1 MTESPSQY
9 EYQVGGSLSAD
20 ASCYVNRQAD
30 AEFYHALKAGEFC
43 YVLNSRQ
50 MGKSSLRVQTMQK
63 LQEQGFVCA
72 FIDLTGI
79 GKEDVTA
86 EKWYAGIVQS
96 LVSSCGLSQKVKWRI
111 WWKERRDFLSPV
123 QRLNLFID
131 EILLVEIPQKI
142 VIFVDEIDRV
152 LSQNFSLDDFFALIR
167 FFYNKR
173 VDNPEYKRL
182 TFALLGVATPSDLIA
197 DKTQTPFNI
206 GKAIE
211 LHGFKIDEAEPLT
224 QGLNGKVDNP
234 QAVIKEILNW
244 TGGQPFLSQK
254 LCHLVIKYRN
264 NNNKNNLPV
273 NQLIKEIVQNSI
285 IENWEAQDEPEHLKT
300 IRDRILRNEQ
310 KAGRLLV
317 VYQEILQQGGVISDS
332 SLEQTDL
339 RLSGLVVQ
347 EQGKLRVYNR
357 IYQLIFNKAWV
368 EKQLEKLRPY
378 SQSFNNWVNS
388 NYQDESR
395 LLRGQ
400 ALQDALSWANNK
412 NLSPLDYRFLSA
424 SQDLEKQT
432 IKLDLQIKSEESQIL
447 AQANDTL
454 SKAQQKAK
462 KIVTIGGVILFISVT
477 SAIAIWLQ
485 IRKARQDLSVA
496 KLSLLASEAKIAY
509 ESSPFKALLKAMMA
523 GEKLRLIEANH
534 PVPQQVRSQI
544 ISALEKTVYN
554 VRELRSFQ
562 GHNSVIMAVSFSPDG
577 KVIASAS
584 FDKTIKLWQ
593 VSTGKLLTT
602 LDGHQERLWSL
613 RFSPDGKTLASSSYD
628 STIKLWNVADGTLKK
643 TIFGHNKTQV
653 RSVDFSP
660 DGKLLASSDSHG
672 WIKLWNAKDG
682 TLIKSIP
689 AHRTK
694 KGRSWWVTAIKFNR
708 DGKILA
714 STSSDKT
721 VKLWELE
728 NGSLN
733 LLKILKGHRGNV
745 RTVDF
750 HPNNNYL
757 ASAGADGMVKLWD
770 INKGEE
776 LQTLRGHRN
785 PVWTVQFTSDGKRL
799 VSASSDSTIKLW
811 NLQDAKNTNT
821 KPQTLK
827 GHHGRVWSI
836 NISPDGKTI
845 ASGGWDKT
853 IRLWS
858 LEKQYP
864 KTFHVSQELLRSV
877 SMSPD
882 GNTFVTASNDK
893 TIKLWDLKTETLIKT
908 LKGHKRG
915 IGSVRFSPDG
925 KYLATAS
932 TDRTVKLWNTE
943 SGFIKF
949 DFTDPKHSFGSVRFS
964 PDRKILAAGGG
975 SGKKIKIWS
984 LADGSLQK
992 IIQDDPV
999 NPCIIGSIN
1008 FSPDSK
1014 QIVAACRTQKAQLWD
1029 VNTGNALFPL
1039 KGHSGGVMT
1048 VDFSP
1053 DGKFLASGGNDSTV
1067 KLWNRQNGSL
1077 IKTIEAHDSDVR
1089 RVKFSPD
1096 GKTLASASSDNIIKI
1111 WSIPNGDLLNTLEGH
1126 RNLIISLSF
1135 SSDSKSIVSASYDNT
1150 VKLWKLD
1157 LEKKDL
1163 MKMGCDWLRDYL
1175 ATNPQEKELR
1185 KNCKSNN

>member
-20 ASCYVNRQAD
+20 ASCYVSRQAD
-30 AEFYHALKAGEFC
+30 AEFYQALKAGEFC

-96 LVSSCGLSQKVKWRI
+96 LVSSTQLSKKIKWRS
-111 WWKERRDFLSPV
+111 WWKERRELLSPV

-152 LSQNFSLDDFFALIR
+152 LSQSFSLDDFFALIR
-167 FFYNKR
+167 CFYNKR

-206 GKAIE
+206 GQAIE
-211 LHGFKIDEAEPLT
+211 LYGFKIDEAEPLP
-224 QGLNGKVDNP
+224 QGLNGKVNNP
-234 QAVIKEILNW
+234 QAVIEEILNW
-244 TGGQPFLSQK
+244 TAGQPFLSQK
-254 LCHLVIKYRN
+254 LCQLIIKSK
-264 NNNKNNLPV
+264 NKNEKKINISA
-273 NQLIKEIVQNSI
+273 NQLVEEIVQISI
-285 IENWEAQDEPEHLKT
+285 IKNWEAQDEPEHLKT

-317 VYQEILQQGGVISDS
+317 IYQEILQQGEVIADG

-357 IYQLIFNKAWV
+357 IYQQVFNKIWV

-378 SQSFNNWVNS
+378 SQIFNNWVNS
-388 NYQDESR
+388 NYQDKSR

-400 ALQDALSWANNK
+400 ALQDALSWAKNQ
-412 NLSPLDYRFLSA
+412 NLSSLDYRFLSA

-432 IKLDLQIKSEESQIL
+432 IKLDLQIKEEESKIL

-462 KIVTIGGVILFISVT
+462 KIVTVGGVILLISIT
-477 SAIAIWLQ
+477 SAIAVWLQ

-496 KLSLLASEAKIAY
+496 KLSLLASEAKITY
-509 ESSPFKALLKAMMA
+509 ESSPFKALSQALKA
-523 GEKLRLIEANH
+523 GEKLRVLEAKSQ
-534 PVPQQVRSQI
+534 VPQQVRSQI

-554 VRELRSFQ
+554 VRELRNFQ
-562 GHNSVIMAVSFSPDG
+562 GHKSAILAVSFSPDG
-577 KVIASAS
+577 KIIASAS

-593 VSTGKLLTT
+593 VSNGKLLTT
-602 LDGHQERLWSL
+602 LEGHQERLWSL
-613 RFSPDGKTLASSSYD
+613 NFSPDGKTLASSSFD

-643 TIFGHNKTQV
+643 TISGHNKIAV

-660 DGKLLASSDSHG
+660 DGKLLASSDSIG
-672 WIKLWNAKDG
+672 WIKLWNAEDG

-689 AHRTK
+689 AHINK

-708 DGKILA
+708 DGKTLA
-714 STSSDKT
+714 STSSDRT
-721 VKLWELE
+721 VKLWKVE
-728 NGSLN
+728 NGSL
-733 LLKILKGHRGNV
+733 LKTLKGHRDTV
-745 RTVDF
+745 RSVDF
-750 HPNNNYL
+750 HPHNLSL
-757 ASAGADGMVKLWD
+757 ASAGEDGTIKLWD
-770 INKGEE
+770 IKTGEE
-776 LQTLRGHRN
+776 LQTLRSHRN
-785 PVWTVQFTSDGKRL
+785 PVWTVKFTPDGKQL

-827 GHHGRVWSI
+827 GHHGRVWSV

-845 ASGGWDKT
+845 ASGGWDKI

-864 KTFHVSQELLRSV
+864 KTYNVSQELLRSV

-882 GNTFVTASNDK
+882 ANTFATAGNDK
-893 TIKLWDLKTETLIKT
+893 LIKLWNLKKETLIKT
-908 LKGHKRG
+908 LKGHKKG

-932 TDRTVKLWNTE
+932 SDKTVKVWNTE

-949 DFTDPKHSFGSVRFS
+949 DFTDPKYFFGSVRFS

-975 SGKKIKIWS
+975 SGKKIKIWN
-984 LADGSLQK
+984 LTDGSLSK
-992 IIQDDPV
+992 IIEDDPV
-999 NPCIIGSIN
+999 NPCTIGSIN

-1014 QIVAACRTQKAQLWD
+1014 QIVAGCRTQKAQLWD
-1029 VNTGNALFPL
+1029 VNTGNALFAL
-1039 KGHSGGVMT
+1039 KGHSGGVMS

-1053 DGKFLASGGNDSTV
+1053 DGKLLASGGNDSTI

-1089 RVKFSPD
+1089 RVKFSPN
-1096 GKTLASASSDNIIKI
+1096 GKLLASASSDNIIKI
-1111 WSIPNGDLLNTLEGH
+1111 WNIPKGDLLNTLEGH
-1126 RNLIISLSF
+1126 RNTIISLSF
-1135 SSDSKSIVSASYDNT
+1135 SSDSKSLVSASYDNT
-1150 VKLWKLD
+1150 VKVWKLD
-1157 LEKKDL
+1157 LEEKDL
-1163 MKMGCDWLRDYL
+1163 MEMGCDWLRDYL
-1175 ATNPQEKELR
+1175 AMNPQEKELR
-1185 KNCKSNN
+1185 KICS

>member
-9 EYQVGGSLSAD
+9 EYQVGGSLSSD
-20 ASCYVNRQAD
+20 ASCYVSREAD
-30 AEFYHALKAGEFC
+30 AEFYQSLKAGEFC

-63 LQEQGFVCA
+63 LLLQGFVCA

-96 LVSSCGLSQKVKWRI
+96 LVSSTQLSKKIKWRS
-111 WWKERRDFLSPV
+111 WWKERRDLLSPV

-152 LSQNFSLDDFFALIR
+152 LSQSFSLDDFFALIR
-167 FFYNKR
+167 YFYNKR

-206 GKAIE
+206 GQAIE
-211 LHGFKIDEAEPLT
+211 LYGFKVDEAEPLA
-224 QGLNGKVDNP
+224 QGLNGKVNNP
-234 QAVIKEILNW
+234 QAVIKEILTW

-254 LCHLVIKYRN
+254 LCQLIIK
-264 NNNKNNLPV
+264 NKNQNNIPDNIPA
-273 NQLIKEIVQNSI
+273 NQLVEEIVQKSVV
-285 IENWEAQDEPEHLKT
+285 ENWEAQDEPEHLKT

-317 VYQEILQQGGVISDS
+317 IYQEILQQGEVIADG

-357 IYQLIFNKAWV
+357 IYQLVFNKAWV

-400 ALQDALSWANNK
+400 ALQDALSWARNK
-412 NLSPLDYRFLSA
+412 NLSSLDYRFLSA

-432 IKLDLQIKSEESQIL
+432 IKLDLEIKSEESQIL

-454 SKAQQKAK
+454 NKAQLKAQ
-462 KIVTIGGVILFISVT
+462 KIVTVGGIILFISIT
-477 SAIAIWLQ
+477 TAIAVWLQ
-485 IRKARQDLSVA
+485 IRTAREDLSIA
-496 KLSLLASEAKIAY
+496 KLSLDASQAKITY
-509 ESSPFKALLKAMMA
+509 EYSPFKALIQALKA
-523 GEKLRLIEANH
+523 GEKLRVLETKSQ
-534 PVPQQVRSQI
+534 VPQPVRSQI
-544 ISALEKTVYN
+544 ISSLEKTVYN
-554 VRELRSFQ
+554 VRELRSFH
-562 GHNSVIMAVSFSPDG
+562 GHDGVIMAVSFSPDG
-577 KVIASAS
+577 KIIATGS
-584 FDKTIKLWQ
+584 FDKTIKIWQ
-593 VSTGKLLTT
+593 ASNGKLLTT
-602 LDGHQERLWSL
+602 LKGHQDRLWSL
-613 RFSPDGKTLASSSYD
+613 SFSPDSKTLASSSFD
-628 STIKLWNVADGTLKK
+628 STVKLWNVADGTLKK
-643 TIFGHNKTQV
+643 TLSGHKKTWV

-660 DGKLLASSDSHG
+660 DGKLLASSDSRG
-672 WIKLWNAKDG
+672 WIKLWNPENG

-694 KGRSWWVTAIKFNR
+694 KGRRWWVTSVKFNR
-708 DGKILA
+708 NGKVLA
-714 STSSDKT
+714 STSNDKT
-721 VKLWELE
+721 AKLWKVED
-728 NGSLN
+728 GSL
-733 LLKILKGHRGNV
+733 LKTLKGHRRTV
-745 RTVDF
+745 RSVDF
-750 HPNNNYL
+750 HPDNLSL
-757 ASAGADGMVKLWD
+757 ASASEDGSIKLWD
-770 INKGEE
+770 TETGEE
-776 LQTLRGHRN
+776 TQTLRSHRS
-785 PVWTVQFTSDGKRL
+785 PVWTVEFTPDGKQL
-799 VSASSDSTIKLW
+799 VSSSSDSTIKLW
-811 NLQDAKNTNT
+811 NLENATDSNT
-821 KPQTLK
+821 KPQTLE
-827 GHHGRVWSI
+827 GHHGRIWSV
-836 NISPDGKTI
+836 NISPDGQTI

-864 KTFHVSQELLRSV
+864 KTFNVSQTLSRSV

-882 GNTFVTASNDK
+882 GNTFAVAGNDK
-893 TIKLWDLKTETLIKT
+893 IIQLWDLKQETLIKS
-908 LKGHKRG
+908 LNGHKRG

-932 TDRTVKLWNTE
+932 SDRTVKVWNTE
-943 SGFIKF
+943 NGSIKF
-949 DFTDPKHSFGSVRFS
+949 DFANPKHSFGSVRFS
-964 PDRKILAAGGG
+964 PDGKMLAAGGG
-975 SGKKIKIWS
+975 SGKKIKVWN
-984 LADGSLQK
+984 LADGSLYK

-999 NPCIIGSIN
+999 NPCNIGSIN

-1014 QIVAACRTQKAQLWD
+1014 QIVAACRFQKAQLWD
-1029 VNTGNALFPL
+1029 VSTGNTLFPL
-1039 KGHSGGVMT
+1039 TGHSAGVMT

-1067 KLWNRQNGSL
+1067 KLWNRQNGNL

-1111 WSIPNGDLLNTLEGH
+1111 WNIPDGDLLNILEGH
-1126 RNLIISLSF
+1126 RNSIVSLSF
-1135 SSDSKSIVSASYDNT
+1135 SSDSKSLVSASYDNT

-1163 MKMGCDWLRDYL
+1163 MKMGCDWLQDYL
-1175 ATNPQEKELR
+1175 AMNLQDKELQ
-1185 KNCKSNN
+1185 KICKINW

>member
-9 EYQVGGSLSAD
+9 EYQVGGSLCAN
-20 ASCYVNRQAD
+20 ASCYVSREAD

-96 LVSSCGLSQKVKWRI
+96 LVSSCGLSQKVKWRS

-152 LSQNFSLDDFFALIR
+152 LSQSFSLDDFFALIR

-211 LHGFKIDEAEPLT
+211 LYGFKIDEAEPLA

-254 LCHLVIKYRN
+254 LCDLIIKSEYQNNIYASQLVEDI
-264 NNNKNNLPV
+264 V
-273 NQLIKEIVQNSI
+273 NNSI
-285 IENWEAQDEPEHLKT
+285 VENWEAKDEPEHLKT

-317 VYQEILQQGGVISDS
+317 VYQEILQQGEVITDG

-347 EQGKLRVYNR
+347 EQGKLRIYNR
-357 IYQLIFNKAWV
+357 IYQQVFNRAWV

-454 SKAQQKAK
+454 GKAQQKAK
-462 KIVTIGGVILFISVT
+462 KIVTVGGVILFISVT

-509 ESSPFKALLKAMMA
+509 ESSPFKALLKALKA
-523 GEKLRLIEANH
+523 GEKLRLIEANS

-554 VRELRSFQ
+554 VRELRSFR

-577 KVIASAS
+577 KIIASAS

-628 STIKLWNVADGTLKK
+628 STIKLWNVADGTLIK

-660 DGKLLASSDSHG
+660 NGKLLASSDSRG
-672 WIKLWNAKDG
+672 WIKLWNPKDG

-714 STSSDKT
+714 STSSDRT
-721 VKLWELE
+721 VKLWKVA

-770 INKGEE
+770 LNKGEE

-785 PVWTVQFTSDGKRL
+785 PVWAVQFTPDGKRL

-811 NLQDAKNTNT
+811 NLQDVKNTNT

-864 KTFHVSQELLRSV
+864 KTYKVSQELLRSV

-882 GNTFVTASNDK
+882 GNTFATASNDK

-932 TDRTVKLWNTE
+932 GDRTVKVWNTE
-943 SGFIKF
+943 SGSIKF
-949 DFTDPKHSFGSVRFS
+949 DFTDSKYSFGSVRFS

-975 SGKKIKIWS
+975 SGKKIKIWN
-984 LADGSLQK
+984 LADGSLSK
-992 IIQDDPV
+992 IIEDDPI

-1053 DGKFLASGGNDSTV
+1053 DGKFLGSGGNDSTI
-1067 KLWNRQNGSL
+1067 KLWHRQNGSL

-1089 RVKFSPD
+1089 RVQFSPD

-1175 ATNPQEKELR
+1175 TSNPQEKELR
-1185 KNCKSNN
+1185 KICSRDNNLM

>member
-9 EYQVGGSLSAD
+9 EYQVGGSLSAN
-20 ASCYVNRQAD
+20 ASCYVSREAD
-30 AEFYHALKAGEFC
+30 IEFYQALRAGEFC

-96 LVSSCGLSQKVKWRI
+96 LVSSCGLSQKVKWRS
-111 WWKERRDFLSPV
+111 WWKERRDLLSPV

-152 LSQNFSLDDFFALIR
+152 LSQSFSLDDFFALIR

-211 LHGFKIDEAEPLT
+211 LHGFKIDEAEPLA
-224 QGLNGKVDNP
+224 QGLNRKVDNP
-234 QAVIKEILNW
+234 QAVITEILNW

-254 LCHLVIKYRN
+254 LCQLVIKDQNKNKN
-264 NNNKNNLPV
+264 NNNIPA

-317 VYQEILQQGGVISDS
+317 VYQEILQQGEVIADS

-357 IYQLIFNKAWV
+357 IYQLVFNKAWV

-400 ALQDALSWANNK
+400 ALQDALSWASNK
-412 NLSPLDYRFLSA
+412 NLSPLDYRFLSV

-432 IKLDLQIKSEESQIL
+432 IKLDLQIKSEESKIL

-462 KIVTIGGVILFISVT
+462 KIVSVGGVILFISVT

-496 KLSLLASEAKIAY
+496 KLSLLASEAKITY
-509 ESSPFKALLKAMMA
+509 ESSPFKALLQAMMA
-523 GEKLRLIEANH
+523 GEQLRLIEANS

-577 KVIASAS
+577 KIIASAS

-593 VSTGKLLTT
+593 VSTGKLITT
-602 LDGHQERLWSL
+602 LEGHQERLWSL

-660 DGKLLASSDSHG
+660 DGKLLASSDSRG

-689 AHRTK
+689 AHRNK

-708 DGKILA
+708 DGKIIA

-721 VKLWELE
+721 VKLWEVE
-728 NGSLN
+728 NGSLS

-750 HPNNNYL
+750 HPNNQYI

-785 PVWTVQFTSDGKRL
+785 PVWTVQFTPDGKRL

-811 NLQDAKNTNT
+811 NLQDVKNTNT

-836 NISPDGKTI
+836 NISPDGKTL

-864 KTFHVSQELLRSV
+864 KTFNVSQELLRSV

-882 GNTFVTASNDK
+882 GKTFATASNDK

-925 KYLATAS
+925 QYLATAS
-932 TDRTVKLWNTE
+932 
-943 SGFIKF
+943 
-949 DFTDPKHSFGSVRFS
+949 
-964 PDRKILAAGGG
+964 
-975 SGKKIKIWS
+975 
-984 LADGSLQK
+984 
-992 IIQDDPV
+992 
-999 NPCIIGSIN
+999 
-1008 FSPDSK
+1008 
-1014 QIVAACRTQKAQLWD
+1014 
-1029 VNTGNALFPL
+1029 
-1039 KGHSGGVMT
+1039 
-1048 VDFSP
+1048 
-1053 DGKFLASGGNDSTV
+1053 
-1067 KLWNRQNGSL
+1067 
-1077 IKTIEAHDSDVR
+1077 
-1089 RVKFSPD
+1089 
-1096 GKTLASASSDNIIKI
+1096 
-1111 WSIPNGDLLNTLEGH
+1111 
-1126 RNLIISLSF
+1126 
-1135 SSDSKSIVSASYDNT
+1135 
-1150 VKLWKLD
+1150 
-1157 LEKKDL
+1157 
-1163 MKMGCDWLRDYL
+1163 
-1175 ATNPQEKELR
+1175 
-1185 KNCKSNN
+1185 

>member
-1 MTESPSQY
+1 M
-9 EYQVGGSLSAD
+9 
-20 ASCYVNRQAD
+20 
-30 AEFYHALKAGEFC
+30 
-43 YVLNSRQ
+43 
-50 MGKSSLRVQTMQK
+50 
-63 LQEQGFVCA
+63 
-72 FIDLTGI
+72 
-79 GKEDVTA
+79 
-86 EKWYAGIVQS
+86 
-96 LVSSCGLSQKVKWRI
+96 
-111 WWKERRDFLSPV
+111 
-123 QRLNLFID
+123 
-131 EILLVEIPQKI
+131 
-142 VIFVDEIDRV
+142 DEIDRV
-152 LSQNFSLDDFFALIR
+152 LSQSFSLDDFFALIR
-167 FFYNKR
+167 CFYNKR

-206 GKAIE
+206 GQAIE
-211 LHGFKIDEAEPLT
+211 LYGFKIDEAEPLA
-224 QGLNGKVDNP
+224 QGLNGKVNNP
-234 QAVIKEILNW
+234 LAVIKEILTW

-254 LCHLVIKYRN
+254 LCQLIIKSKSKNQNIN
-264 NNNKNNLPV
+264 NISA
-273 NQLIKEIVQNSI
+273 NQLVEEIVQNSI

-310 KAGRLLV
+310 KSGRLLV
-317 VYQEILQQGGVISDS
+317 IYQEILQQGEVIADG

-357 IYQLIFNKAWV
+357 IYQLVFNKAWV

-400 ALQDALSWANNK
+400 ALQDALSWAKNQ
-412 NLSPLDYRFLSA
+412 NLSSLDYRFLSA

-432 IKLDLQIKSEESQIL
+432 IKLDLQIKSEEGQIL

-454 SKAQQKAK
+454 NKAQQKAK
-462 KIVTIGGVILFISVT
+462 KIVTVGGVILFISVT
-477 SAIAIWLQ
+477 TAIAVWLQ
-485 IRKARQDLSVA
+485 IRRAREDLSVA
-496 KLSLLASEAKIAY
+496 KLSLEASEAEITY
-509 ESSPFKALLKAMMA
+509 ESSPFKALLEALKT
-523 GEKLRLIEANH
+523 GEKLRVLETKSQ
-534 PVPQQVRSQI
+534 VPQQVRSQI
-544 ISALEKTVYN
+544 ISVLEKTVYN
-554 VRELRSFQ
+554 VREMRSFQ
-562 GHNSVIMAVSFSPDG
+562 GHTSVIMAVDFSPDG
-577 KVIASAS
+577 QIIASAS

-593 VSTGKLLTT
+593 VSTGKLITT
-602 LDGHQERLWSL
+602 LEGHQERLWSL
-613 RFSPDGKTLASSSYD
+613 RFSPDGRTLASSGYD

-643 TIFGHNKTQV
+643 TIFGHNKTWV

-660 DGKLLASSDSHG
+660 DGKLLASSDSLG

-694 KGRSWWVTAIKFNR
+694 KGRRWWVTSIKFNHN
-708 DGKILA
+708 GKIIA
-714 STSSDKT
+714 STSNDKT
-721 VKLWELE
+721 AKLWKVED
-728 NGSLN
+728 GSL
-733 LLKILKGHRGNV
+733 LKTLKGHRHTV
-745 RTVDF
+745 RSVDF
-750 HPNNNYL
+750 HPDNLSL
-757 ASAGADGMVKLWD
+757 ASASEDGSIKLWD
-770 INKGEE
+770 IKTGEE
-776 LQTLRGHRN
+776 MQTLRSHRN
-785 PVWTVQFTSDGKRL
+785 PVWTVEFTPDGKQL
-799 VSASSDSTIKLW
+799 VSSSSDSTIKLW
-811 NLQDAKNTNT
+811 NLENATDSNT

-864 KTFHVSQELLRSV
+864 KSFNVSQELLRSV
-877 SMSPD
+877 SMNPN
-882 GNTFVTASNDK
+882 GNTFATASNDK
-893 TIKLWDLKTETLIKT
+893 TIKLWDFQTETLIKT

-915 IGSVRFSPDG
+915 IGSVRFSPGG

-932 TDRTVKLWNTE
+932 SDNTVKVWNTE
-943 SGFIKF
+943 NGSIKF
-949 DFTDPKHSFGSVRFS
+949 DFANSKYSFGSVRFS
-964 PDRKILAAGGG
+964 PNRKILAAGGG
-975 SGKKIKIWS
+975 SGKVIKIWN
-984 LADGSLQK
+984 LADGSLYK
-992 IIQDDPV
+992 IIQDEPM
-999 NPCIIGSIN
+999 NPCTIGSIN

-1029 VNTGNALFPL
+1029 VNTGNALFSL

-1053 DGKFLASGGNDSTV
+1053 DGKFLASGGNDSTI

-1111 WSIPNGDLLNTLEGH
+1111 WSIPLGNLLNTLEGH
-1126 RNLIISLSF
+1126 RNTIISLSF
-1135 SSDSKSIVSASYDNT
+1135 SRDSKSLVSASYDNT

-1175 ATNPQEKELR
+1175 LSNPQEKELR
-1185 KNCKSNN
+1185 KICTQR

>member
-1 MTESPSQY
+1 MTESPSKY
-9 EYQVGGSLSAD
+9 EYQVGGSLCAN
-20 ASCYVNRQAD
+20 ASCYVSRQAD
-30 AEFYHALKAGEFC
+30 AEFYQALKAGEFC

-50 MGKSSLRVQTMQK
+50 MGKSSLRVQIMQK

-86 EKWYAGIVQS
+86 EKWYAGIVQA
-96 LVSSCGLSQKVKWRI
+96 LVSSCKLSKKIKWRV
-111 WWKERRDFLSPV
+111 WWKERRDLLSPV

-152 LSQNFSLDDFFALIR
+152 LSQSFSLDDFFALIR

-206 GKAIE
+206 GRAIE
-211 LHGFKIDEAEPLT
+211 LHGFNFDEAEPLA

-244 TGGQPFLSQK
+244 TAGQPFLSQK
-254 LCHLVIKYRN
+254 LCQLIIKSK
-264 NNNKNNLPV
+264 NKNHIPV
-273 NQLIKEIVQNSI
+273 NQLVEEIVENSI
-285 IENWEAQDEPEHLKT
+285 VENWEGKDEPEHLKT

-317 VYQEILQQGGVISDS
+317 VYQDILQQGEAIADG

-347 EQGKLRVYNR
+347 KQGKLRVYNR
-357 IYQLIFNKAWV
+357 IYQQVFNKAWV
-368 EKQLEKLRPY
+368 EKQLKKLRPY
-378 SQSFNNWVNS
+378 SQSFNNWVDS

-400 ALQDALSWANNK
+400 ALQDALSWANNQ
-412 NLSPLDYRFLSA
+412 NLSSLDYRFLSA

-432 IKLDLQIKSEESQIL
+432 IKLDLQIKEEESQIL
-447 AQANDTL
+447 AQANNTL

-462 KIVTIGGVILFISVT
+462 KIVAVGGVILFISIT
-477 SAIAIWLQ
+477 SAIAVWLQ
-485 IRKARQDLSVA
+485 IRKARDSLAVA
-496 KLSLLASEAKIAY
+496 RLSLLASEAKITY
-509 ESSPFKALLKAMMA
+509 ESSPFKALLQALKA
-523 GEKLRLIEANH
+523 GENLRILEAKS
-534 PVPQQVRSQI
+534 PVPQQVRSHI
-544 ISALEKTVYN
+544 ISGLEKTVYN
-554 VRELRSFQ
+554 VRELRSFR
-562 GHNSVIMAVSFSPDG
+562 GHNGVIMAVSFSPDG
-577 KVIASAS
+577 KIIASAS

-593 VSTGKLLTT
+593 VSNGKLLTT
-602 LDGHQERLWSL
+602 LQGHQERLWSL
-613 RFSPDGKTLASSSYD
+613 RFSPDGKTLASSSFD
-628 STIKLWNVADGTLKK
+628 SSVKLWNVADGTVKK
-643 TIFGHNKTQV
+643 TLTAHKKTEV
-653 RSVDFSP
+653 RSVDFSS
-660 DGKLLASSDSHG
+660 DGKLLASSDSRG

-694 KGRSWWVTAIKFNR
+694 KGRFWWVTAIKFNH

-714 STSSDKT
+714 STSTDDT
-721 VKLWELE
+721 VKLWKVE
-728 NGSLN
+728 NGSL
-733 LLKILKGHRGNV
+733 LKTFKGHKGNV

-750 HPNNNYL
+750 HPNDLSL
-757 ASAGADGMVKLWD
+757 ASGGADGTVKLWD
-770 INKGEE
+770 IKTGEE
-776 LQTLRGHRN
+776 MQTLRSHRN
-785 PVWTVQFTSDGKRL
+785 PVWTVEFTPDGKQL
-799 VSASSDSTIKLW
+799 ISSSSDSTIKLW
-811 NLQDAKNTNT
+811 NLEDATNTNT

-864 KTFHVSQELLRSV
+864 KTYNVSQQLLRSV

-882 GNTFVTASNDK
+882 GNTFATASNDK
-893 TIKLWDLKTETLIKT
+893 IIRLWDLQKQTLIKS

-915 IGSVRFSPDG
+915 VGSVRFSPDG

-932 TDRTVKLWNTE
+932 SDKTVKVWNADNG
-943 SGFIKF
+943 SVKF
-949 DFTDPKHSFGSVRFS
+949 DFANPKHSFGSVRFS
-964 PDRKILAAGGG
+964 PNQKLLAAGGG
-975 SGKKIKIWS
+975 SGKKIKIWN
-984 LADGSLQK
+984 LTDGSLYK
-992 IIQDDPV
+992 IIQDDLV
-999 NPCIIGSIN
+999 NPCTIGSIN

-1029 VNTGNALFPL
+1029 VNTGNALFAL
-1039 KGHSGGVMT
+1039 KGHSGGVMS

-1053 DGKFLASGGNDSTV
+1053 DGKFLASGGNDSAI

-1089 RVKFSPD
+1089 RVKFSAD
-1096 GKTLASASSDNIIKI
+1096 GQTLASASSDNIIKI
-1111 WSIPNGDLLNTLEGH
+1111 WNIPSGDLLNTLEGH
-1126 RNLIISLSF
+1126 RNTIISLSF
-1135 SSDSKSIVSASYDNT
+1135 SSDSKSLISASYDNT

-1175 ATNPQEKELR
+1175 AMNPQEKELR
-1185 KNCKSNN
+1185 KICSRD

>member
-1 MTESPSQY
+1 M
-9 EYQVGGSLSAD
+9 
-20 ASCYVNRQAD
+20 
-30 AEFYHALKAGEFC
+30 
-43 YVLNSRQ
+43 
-50 MGKSSLRVQTMQK
+50 
-63 LQEQGFVCA
+63 
-72 FIDLTGI
+72 
-79 GKEDVTA
+79 
-86 EKWYAGIVQS
+86 
-96 LVSSCGLSQKVKWRI
+96 
-111 WWKERRDFLSPV
+111 
-123 QRLNLFID
+123 
-131 EILLVEIPQKI
+131 VEIPQNI

-152 LSQNFSLDDFFALIR
+152 LSQSFSLDDFFALIR

-206 GKAIE
+206 GQAIE
-211 LHGFKIDEAEPLT
+211 LHGFQVDEAQPLVK
-224 QGLNGKVDNP
+224 GLEQKVDNP

-244 TGGQPFLSQK
+244 TAGQPFLSQK
-254 LCHLVIKYRN
+254 LCQLIIKSK
-264 NNNKNNLPV
+264 NKNHNKINISA
-273 NQLIKEIVQNSI
+273 NQLVENIVKNSI
-285 IENWEAQDEPEHLKT
+285 IKNWEAQDEPEHLKT

-317 VYQEILQQGGVISDS
+317 IYQEILQQGEVIADG

-347 EQGKLRVYNR
+347 EQGKLRVYNQ
-357 IYQLIFNKAWV
+357 IYQLVFNKAWV

-400 ALQDALSWANNK
+400 ALQDALSWAKNQ
-412 NLSPLDYRFLSA
+412 NLSSLDYRFLSA

-432 IKLDLQIKSEESQIL
+432 IKLDLQIKSEEGQIL

-454 SKAQQKAK
+454 TKAQQKAK
-462 KIVTIGGVILFISVT
+462 KIVTVGGVVLFISVT
-477 SAIAIWLQ
+477 TAIAVWLQ
-485 IRKARQDLSVA
+485 IRRAREDLSVA
-496 KLSLLASEAKIAY
+496 KLSLEASEAEITY
-509 ESSPFKALLKAMMA
+509 ESSPFKALLEALKT
-523 GEKLRLIEANH
+523 GEKLRVLETKSQ
-534 PVPQQVRSQI
+534 VPQQVRSQI
-544 ISALEKTVYN
+544 ISVLEKTVYN
-554 VRELRSFQ
+554 VREMRSFQ
-562 GHNSVIMAVSFSPDG
+562 GHTSVIMAVDFSPDG
-577 KVIASAS
+577 QIIASAS

-593 VSTGKLLTT
+593 VSTGKLLAT
-602 LDGHQERLWSL
+602 LEGHQERLWSL
-613 RFSPDGKTLASSSYD
+613 RFSPDGKTLASSGYD
-628 STIKLWNVADGTLKK
+628 STIKLWNVADGNLKK
-643 TIFGHNKTQV
+643 TISSNDKIAV

-660 DGKLLASSDSHG
+660 DGKLLASSDSLG

-694 KGRSWWVTAIKFNR
+694 KGRSWWVTAIKFNH

-714 STSSDKT
+714 STSSDRT
-721 VKLWELE
+721 VKLWKVE
-728 NGSLN
+728 NGSL
-733 LLKILKGHRGNV
+733 LTTLKGHKGNV

-750 HPNNNYL
+750 HPNKNYL

-811 NLQDAKNTNT
+811 NLQDVKNTNT

-864 KTFHVSQELLRSV
+864 KTFNVSQTLSRSV

-882 GNTFVTASNDK
+882 GNTFAVAGNDK
-893 TIKLWDLKTETLIKT
+893 IIKLWDLKQETLIKS

-932 TDRTVKLWNTE
+932 NDRTVKVWNTE
-943 SGFIKF
+943 SGSIKF
-949 DFTDPKHSFGSVRFS
+949 DFVNPKHSFGSVRFS
-964 PDRKILAAGGG
+964 PNIKILAAGGG
-975 SGKKIKIWS
+975 SGKLIKIWN
-984 LADGSLQK
+984 LADGNIYK
-992 IIQDDPV
+992 IIEDDPV
-999 NPCIIGSIN
+999 NPCTIGSIN

-1029 VNTGNALFPL
+1029 VNTGNALFSL
-1039 KGHSGGVMT
+1039 KGHSGGVMS

-1096 GKTLASASSDNIIKI
+1096 GKALASASSDNIIKI
-1111 WSIPNGDLLNTLEGH
+1111 WNIPSGNLLNTLEGH
-1126 RNLIISLSF
+1126 RNTIISLSF
-1135 SSDSKSIVSASYDNT
+1135 SKDSKSLVSASYDNT

-1157 LEKKDL
+1157 LKQNDL

-1175 ATNPQEKELR
+1175 AINPQEKELR
-1185 KNCKSNN
+1185 KICKINW

>member
-9 EYQVGGSLSAD
+9 EYQVGGSLSAN
-20 ASCYVNRQAD
+20 ASCYVNREAD
-30 AEFYHALKAGEFC
+30 VEFYHALKAGEFC

-96 LVSSCGLSQKVKWRI
+96 LVSSCGLSKKIKWRS

-562 GHNSVIMAVSFSPDG
+562 GHNGVIMAVSFSPDG
-577 KVIASAS
+577 KIIASAS

-593 VSTGKLLTT
+593 VSTGKLITT
-602 LDGHQERLWSL
+602 LEGHQERLWSL

-811 NLQDAKNTNT
+811 NLQDVKNTNT

-864 KTFHVSQELLRSV
+864 KTFNVSQELLRSV

-908 LKGHKRG
+908 LTGHKRG

-932 TDRTVKLWNTE
+932 TDRTVKVWNTE

-964 PDRKILAAGGG
+964 PDKKILAAGGG
-975 SGKKIKIWS
+975 SGKKIKIWN

-1089 RVKFSPD
+1089 RVQFSPD

>member
-20 ASCYVNRQAD
+20 ASSYVSRQAD
-30 AEFYHALKAGEFC
+30 AEFYQALKAGEFC

-63 LQEQGFVCA
+63 LLLQGFVCA

-96 LVSSCGLSQKVKWRI
+96 LVSSTQLSKKIKWRS
-111 WWKERRDFLSPV
+111 WWKERRDLLSPV

-152 LSQNFSLDDFFALIR
+152 LSQDFSLDDFFALIR

-197 DKTQTPFNI
+197 DKNQTPFNI

-211 LHGFKIDEAEPLT
+211 LYGFKVDEAEPLA
-224 QGLNGKVDNP
+224 QGLNGKVNNP
-234 QAVIKEILNW
+234 QAAIKEILNW

-254 LCHLVIKYRN
+254 LC
-264 NNNKNNLPV
+264 
-273 NQLIKEIVQNSI
+273 QLIIKGENINENNIPASKLVEVLVQNSI
-285 IENWEAQDEPEHLKT
+285 IKNWEAQDEPEHLKT

-317 VYQEILQQGGVISDS
+317 IYQEILQQGEVIADG

-347 EQGKLRVYNR
+347 EQGKLRVYNQ
-357 IYQLIFNKAWV
+357 IYQQVFNKNWV

-378 SQSFNNWVNS
+378 SQIFNNWVNS

-395 LLRGQ
+395 LLRGK
-400 ALQDALSWANNK
+400 ALQDALCWANNQ
-412 NLSPLDYRFLSA
+412 NLSSLDYRFLSA

-432 IKLDLQIKSEESQIL
+432 IKLDLQIKQEESQIL

-462 KIVTIGGVILFISVT
+462 KIVAVGGVILLISVT
-477 SAIAIWLQ
+477 SAIVVWLQ
-485 IRKARQDLSVA
+485 IRKATEDLSVA
-496 KLSLLASEAKIAY
+496 RLDLLASKAKITY
-509 ESSPFKALLKAMMA
+509 ESSPFKALLEALKA
-523 GEKLRLIEANH
+523 GENLRVLEANY
-534 PVPQQVRSQI
+534 PVPQKVRSQV
-544 ISALEKTVYN
+544 ISALEKAVYN

-562 GHNSVIMAVSFSPDG
+562 GHNSAILAVSFNPDG
-577 KVIASAS
+577 KIIASAS

-593 VSTGKLLTT
+593 VSNGKLLRT
-602 LDGHQERLWSL
+602 LKGHRERLWSL
-613 RFSPDGKTLASSSYD
+613 RFSPDGKTLASSSFD
-628 STIKLWNVADGTLKK
+628 STVKLWNVADGTLKK
-643 TIFGHNKTQV
+643 TIFGHKKTPV

-660 DGKLLASSDSHG
+660 DGKILASSDSRG
-672 WIKLWNAKDG
+672 WIKLWNPEDG

-694 KGRSWWVTAIKFNR
+694 KGRSRWVTAIKFNH
-708 DGKILA
+708 DGKIIA
-714 STSSDKT
+714 STSNDKT
-721 VKLWELE
+721 VKLWKVE
-728 NGSLN
+728 NGSL
-733 LLKILKGHRGNV
+733 LKSLTGHRGTV
-745 RTVDF
+745 RSVDF
-750 HPNNNYL
+750 HPENLIL
-757 ASAGADGMVKLWD
+757 ASAGEDGTIKLWD
-770 INKGEE
+770 IKTGEE
-776 LQTLRGHRN
+776 IQTLRSHRN
-785 PVWTVQFTSDGKRL
+785 PVWTVQFTHDGKQL

-811 NLQDAKNTNT
+811 NLQDVKNTNT

-827 GHHGRVWSI
+827 GHHGRVWSV

-845 ASGGWDKT
+845 ASGGWDKI

-864 KTFHVSQELLRSV
+864 KTFNVSQELLRSV
-877 SMSPD
+877 SMSPN
-882 GNTFVTASNDK
+882 GNTFATAGNDR
-893 TIKLWDLKTETLIKT
+893 TIKLWDLKKEALIKS

-915 IGSVRFSPDG
+915 IGSVRFSSDG

-932 TDRTVKLWNTE
+932 SDRTVKVWNTE
-943 SGFIKF
+943 NGSIKF
-949 DFTDPKHSFGSVRFS
+949 DLKDPKHSFGSVRFS
-964 PDRKILAAGGG
+964 PNNQLLAAGGG
-975 SGKKIKIWS
+975 SGKKIKIWN
-984 LADGSLQK
+984 LANGSLYK
-992 IIQDDPV
+992 IIKDDSE

-1008 FSPDSK
+1008 FSSDSK
-1014 QIVAACRTQKAQLWD
+1014 QLVSGCRTQKAQLWD

-1039 KGHSGGVMT
+1039 KGHSGGVMS

-1053 DGKFLASGGNDSTV
+1053 DGKLLASGGNDSNV

-1077 IKTIEAHDSDVR
+1077 IANIEAHDSDVR

-1111 WSIPNGDLLNTLEGH
+1111 WSIPDGTLLNTLEGH
-1126 RNLIISLSF
+1126 RNTIISLSF
-1135 SSDSKSIVSASYDNT
+1135 SRDSKSLISASYDNT
-1150 VKLWKLD
+1150 VKVWKLD
-1157 LEKKDL
+1157 LEQKDL

-1175 ATNPQEKELR
+1175 ATNQEEKELR
-1185 KNCKSNN
+1185 KICKRNW